1 MSSSSGWVKLNVGG
15 KLFETSLRTV
25 TKYPDSVL
33 AKIFDD
39 NDEEDDDIKMTEEE
53 KGVCNI
59 DCDPEVFKIILQ
71 WLR

>member
-1 MSSSSGWVKLNVGG
+1 MLV
-15 KLFETSLRTV
+15 
-25 TKYPDSVL
+25 
-33 AKIFDD
+33 DD

-59 DCDPEVFKIILQ
+59 DCDPEVFRIILQ